1 MLSVALLT
9 LATNV
14 LTRLIKKTK
23 ISGTFVAM
31 WLSIIGGAIY
41 YIATNYYAIERE
53 KLVWFVL
60 GIYGASQLVYGL
72 IIKQLP
78 KSE

>member
-31 WLSIIGGAIY
+31 GLAIIGWAIY
-41 YIATNYYAIERE
+41 YIATNYYAIEWD
-53 KLVWFVL
+53 KLVGFVL
-60 GIYGASQLVYGL
+60 GVYWASQLVYGL